1 MREVL
6 DVTRSTQPQNNP
18 VSRAEA
24 LHAASFLWSETFR
37 APDGTDGYVESVK
50 APNPGP
56 CRPDSSDQITGE
68 SEYSRSQPH
77 DCMYMKS
84 RLNGFGA

>member
-6 DVTRSTQPQNNP
+6 DVTRSTQPQNNS

-37 APDGTDGYVESVK
+37 APDGTEGYIESVT
-50 APNPGP
+50 AANPGP
-56 CRPDSSDQITGE
+56 CRPDSSDPITGE
-68 SEYSRSQPH
+68 CE
-77 DCMYMKS
+77 
-84 RLNGFGA
+84 